1 MAFFI
6 LE

>member
-6 LE
+6 

>member
-6 LE
+6 W